1 MTRSPKDDDAAL
13 VASLV
18 HDLRNPLAALAGNLA
33 LLREELAAV
42 ELTPIAA
49 GSLDDCDALAT
60 RALALIGNIVDA
72 DALARG
78 AVVARRAPVRLAVEV
93 QAALATVAA
102 ELAARSLVVERDLD
116 DELVADVDQRLVRR
130 VLGCLLD
137 NAVRYTPR
145 AGRVVIRG
153 ARAGRELELAVGN
166 SGPPLTDD
174 ERARVFERDFRRAE
188 RADGA
193 RRGRGLG
200 LYFCRL
206 VAEAHGGTIAVGPR
220 DGLPVE
226 FVLRLPV
233 G

>member
-1 MTRSPKDDDAAL
+1 MPRSSSDDDAGL

-33 LLREELAAV
+33 LLREELLAV

-49 GSLDDCDALAT
+49 GSLADCDALAA
-60 RALALIGNIVDA
+60 RALALIGNIADV

-78 AVVARRAPVRLAVEV
+78 AIVARRTPVRVAVEV

-102 ELAARSLVVERDLD
+102 ELAARSLVVERTLA
-116 DELVADVDQRLVRR
+116 DELTADVDQRLVLR

-145 AGRVVIRG
+145 GGRVAIRG
-153 ARAGRELELAVGN
+153 ARNGRELELAVGN

-206 VAEAHGGTIAVGPR
+206 VAEAHGGTITVGR
-220 DGLPVE
+220 TAELPVE

>member
-1 MTRSPKDDDAAL
+1 MPSSPKDDDAGL

-33 LLREELAAV
+33 LLREELLAA
-42 ELTPIAA
+42 ELTAIAS
-49 GSLDDCDALAT
+49 GSLDDCDALVT
-60 RALALIGNIVDA
+60 RALAMIGNIVDA
-72 DALARG
+72 DALGRG
-78 AVVARRAPVRLAVEV
+78 AIVARRTPVRLAGEV

-102 ELAARSLVVERDLD
+102 ELAAKSLVVERDLD
-116 DELVADVDQRLVRR
+116 ETLIVDVDQRLVLR

-137 NAVRYTPR
+137 NAVRYAPR
-145 AGRVVIRG
+145 DGRIVIRG
-153 ARAGRELELAVGN
+153 ARAGAELEVGVAN
-166 SGPPLTDD
+166 SGPALTDD
-174 ERARVFERDFRRAE
+174 ERARVFERDYRRAE

-193 RRGRGLG
+193 RRGRSLG

-206 VAEAHGGTIAVGPR
+206 VAEAHGGTIAASRR

-226 FVLRLPV
+226 FVLRLPM